1 MYRKKVKLKM
11 NRVFVFLVCCALF
24 SCKAHEKIVYLQNAS
39 DQMAV
44 EMVVNHGIKI
54 QPKDIL
60 SIVISSKDPVLAI
73 AYNLPLHSY
82 QAGSSLAASS
92 YSQRLLGY
100 LVDSDGYIDFPALGK
115 LKVSGLSREQ
125 LSEQIKQK
133 LIDDEII
140 KDAVVTTEFMNFKI
154 SVLGEVRNP
163 GMFSLQD
170 DKITLYEAIA
180 RAGDM
185 TIYGQR
191 ENVLVMRRD
200 SSDVVKFHRV
210 DLRSV
215 LLPDS
220 PVFYL
225 QQNDVVYVSPNE
237 IVAERSRINENRTLG
252 VGITFAS
259 FLTNLV
265 LLIITLAN

>member
-1 MYRKKVKLKM
+1 L
-11 NRVFVFLVCCALF
+11 LCCALF

-39 DQMAV
+39 DKTTV
-44 EMVVNHGIKI
+44 EMVVNQGIKI

-82 QAGSSLAASS
+82 QAGSTLAASS

-115 LKVSGLSREQ
+115 LKVSGMTREQ
-125 LSEQIKQK
+125 LSEHIKQK
-133 LIDDEII
+133 LFDDDII

-163 GMFSLQD
+163 GMFYLQD
-170 DKITLYEAIA
+170 DKITILEAIA

-191 ENVLVMRRD
+191 EDVLVVRRD
-200 SSDVVKFHRV
+200 HNDIAELYRI
-210 DLRSV
+210 DLRSTSII
-215 LLPDS
+215 DS

-225 QQNDVVYVSPNE
+225 QQNDVVYISPNE

-265 LLIITLAN
+265 LLIITIANN